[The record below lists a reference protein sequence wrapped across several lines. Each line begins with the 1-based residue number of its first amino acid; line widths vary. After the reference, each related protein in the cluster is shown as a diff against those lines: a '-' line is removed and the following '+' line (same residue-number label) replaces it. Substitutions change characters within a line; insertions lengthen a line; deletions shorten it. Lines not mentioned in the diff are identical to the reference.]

1 MKKQVTHCLFM
12 FKIECTMIIL
22 AILFAPNHSISQFRT
37 KFFNLQ
43 VEGLG
48 KPAVQ
53 SATKYTTNH
62 YSVGANVCA
71 GGKHL
76 NLVLEYNYNKIN
88 LQNQSTDAKSSVAFS
103 EFYLGLRYY
112 PIRPTFIVGQ
122 TAVRLTA
129 GYLYGMDMEPNWR
142 SLVTAGL
149 AFSSVRNTSGVSL
162 NVVYRP
168 DTLPIK
174 SYTFGPAV
182 SLRLGIVF
190 GPKG

>member
-22 AILFAPNHSISQFRT
+22 AILFAPNHSTSQFRT
-37 KFFNLQ
+37 KFVNLNF
-43 VEGLG
+43 EGLG

-53 SATKYTTNH
+53 SAPD
-62 YSVGANVCA
+62 YSANQFGAGINVCA

-76 NLVLEYNYNKIN
+76 HLVLEYDYNRVN
-88 LQNQSTDAKSSVAFS
+88 LQNKSTNEKTNISFS
-103 EFYLGLRYY
+103 EFYLGVRYY
-112 PIRPTFIVGQ
+112 PIRPTFIVGN

-129 GYLYGMDMEPNWR
+129 GYLYGLDMEPNWR

-149 AFSSVRNTSGVSL
+149 AFSSVTNTSGVSL

-182 SLRLGIVF
+182 SLRLGIVL